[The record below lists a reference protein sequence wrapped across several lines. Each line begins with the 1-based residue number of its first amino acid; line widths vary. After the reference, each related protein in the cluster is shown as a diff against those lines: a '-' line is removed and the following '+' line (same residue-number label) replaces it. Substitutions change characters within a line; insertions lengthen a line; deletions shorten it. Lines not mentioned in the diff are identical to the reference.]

1 MPTSSHKQYLSWA
14 QKKQLPGYRPRTHP
28 GTVFGQC
35 LTPSSDTV
43 LRCSAQSR
51 GFCNLL
57 ACSSN
62 RDTLLLS
69 TDANVFSQAVPE
81 LGTEKTTPTVPS
93 SDPPWYRLRTMLE
106 GRSAGTS
113 ICYHHSTVQSSSKG
127 CCRLE
132 PVTSWYSFFPNST
145 R

>member
-1 MPTSSHKQYLSWA
+1 MPTSSHKQCLSWA
-14 QKKQLPGYRPRTHP
+14 QKKQLPRYRLRTHP

-35 LTPSSDTV
+35 LKAGVLEPISSRRQCHDSVPRSSCGSQCHLKSQQIQLHTTR
-43 LRCSAQSR
+43 LRVTDAGASCSLVWASH
-51 GFCNLL
+51 
-57 ACSSN
+57 
-62 RDTLLLS
+62 LLS
-69 TDANVFSQAVPE
+69 RALKGP
-81 LGTEKTTPTVPS
+81 
-93 SDPPWYRLRTMLE
+93 
-106 GRSAGTS
+106 S